1 MPEMIF
7 VLVVVASQ
15 DCVFFGKKE
24 ADVHVGAS
32 MTSPGSRASRR
43 LLPIHVVL
51 TELFLNSTTPPKPQ
65 YH

>member
-15 DCVFFGKKE
+15 GCVFFGKKE
-24 ADVHVGAS
+24 AYVVAS

-51 TELFLNSTTPPKPQ
+51 TDLFLNSTTPPKPQ